1 MIYIDYR
8 GLCDIY
14 NNVVEVSGGGASG
27 VLDEGRI
34 MGILEQVKN
43 DDYYPEIEDKV
54 AYLFFSLNKY
64 HCFQD
69 GNKRIALAASI
80 QFLNLNGYLFIL
92 NRFIREME
100 NISIHVASGKVDNS
114 IYNIW
119 RWFFWRAKVTVNRC
133 YYLKLGIRCK
143 FQIYIITMIKLDEV
157 KNFI

>member
-1 MIYIDYR
+1 M
-8 GLCDIY
+8 CDIY

-100 NISIHVASGKVDNS
+100 NISIHVASGKVD
-114 IYNIW
+114 
-119 RWFFWRAKVTVNRC
+119 
-133 YYLKLGIRCK
+133 YLKLGIRCK

>member
-1 MIYIDYR
+1 MTKPIPRMPGHR
-8 GLCDIY
+8 GTRTVRNEVY
-14 NNVVEVSGGGASG
+14 VEVSGGGASG

-100 NISIHVASGKVDNS
+100 NISIHVASGKVDNFLLKDIIQS
-114 IYNIW
+114 IIYEDD
-119 RWFFWRAKVTVNRC
+119 FSEE
-133 YYLKLGIRCK
+133 LKLQLIDA
-143 FQIYIITMIKLDEV
+143 II
-157 KNFI
+157 